1 MLVILFALLA
11 ATHVCV
17 AARTHWFAFGD
28 SYTTTAFQFKGKQP
42 NDVNPMGNPP
52 LPGGTACGKKPNW
65 VYYNAL
71 KYNSSQVYVYDFAFG
86 GATIDRKVIPPAT
99 REIRTFGE
107 QIEQFAKGYSG
118 DKSVNKV
125 TWNGKEALFSTFFG
139 INDIGLGS
147 YHQNINQSVFHT
159 KLMDSYMAGMRR
171 LFALGARNFLILN
184 VPPTDR
190 SPMITK
196 RGAKDAAKYKAAVA
210 DYNNKLRNRV
220 AIFQKNHPKAC
231 SGLHRLPAETHVS
244 QAVAR
249 VVDIHTAIGELLDH
263 PKKYGFRDAKTY
275 GSDKDLVWCNDYH
288 ISPGAHEYLAK
299 ALRTALNKSNTNAFC
314 ALKDRKDSS
323 MRCLPSS

>member
-1 MLVILFALLA
+1 MLAVLFALLA
-11 ATHVCV
+11 ATPLCV

-86 GATIDRKVIPPAT
+86 GATIDRKVIPPAKK
-99 REIRTFGE
+99 EIRTFGE
-107 QIEQFAKGYSG
+107 QIEQFAKGYTG
-118 DKSVNKV
+118 DNAVNKV
-125 TWNGKEALFSTFFG
+125 TWNGKEALFSMFFG

-147 YHQNINQSVFHT
+147 YHQNINQSVLHV

-210 DYNNKLRNRV
+210 DYNKKLRNRV
-220 AIFQKNHPKAC
+220 AIFQKNHPKAV
-231 SGLHRLPAETHVS
+231 T
-244 QAVAR
+244 R

-299 ALRTALNKSNTNAFC
+299 TVRTGLNKSNMNAFC
-314 ALKDRKDSS
+314 ALKDSSDSS
-323 MRCLPSS
+323 KRRLPSS